1 MMWRRIRHI
10 IIKEFIQVLRDK
22 KLRFFLIVPP
32 LVQLLTYGY
41 VVNFDIKNVAVA
53 VLDESRTMESRQLID
68 RFASTD
74 WFEIKYFV
82 DNQAELLKLI
92 DHGKITMALLVQW
105 DFATRMR
112 QNKAG
117 RLQVIV
123 DATDSNAALIV
134 NRYAGTVIAD
144 YNREALNQRLA
155 RKGSGWTG
163 SFDDPLNM
171 EPRAWFNPNLISR
184 YSMVPGV
191 IAMVVLLI
199 SLMLTALSVVR
210 EKEIGTLEQILVTP
224 IRPIEL
230 MLGKTI
236 PFVIISLLEV
246 AMVTVV
252 GILWFEVPFRG
263 SFLVLLLGTIAF
275 LFNSVGLGLL
285 ISTLSSTQ
293 QQAMMAS
300 NLFLTPAILLSGL
313 VFPIANMPVFF
324 QYLTMLNPLMY
335 FIIVTQGIFLKGA
348 GLALLWPQMTAM
360 TVLGSG
366 MLAVAVARFKVHIA

>member
-1 MMWRRIRHI
+1 MWRRIRHI

-22 KLRFFLIVPP
+22 KLRFFLIIPP

-41 VVNFDIKNVAVA
+41 VVNFDIKHVAMA
-53 VLDESRTMESRQLID
+53 VFDESRTMESRQLID
-68 RFASTD
+68 RFASND
-74 WFEIKYFV
+74 WFNVKYYV
-82 DNQAELLKLI
+82 KSQKELLHLV
-92 DHGKITMALLVQW
+92 DRGDITMALWFQW

-112 QNKAG
+112 QGKSG

-144 YNREALNQRLA
+144 YNQQQLNQRLA
-155 RKGSGWTG
+155 RQGQAWAAQSST
-163 SFDDPLNM
+163 PLDM
-171 EPRAWFNPNLISR
+171 ESRAWFNPNLISR

-191 IAMVVLLI
+191 IAMVVLLV

-210 EKEIGTLEQILVTP
+210 EKEIGTMEQILVTP

-246 AMVTVV
+246 AMVTAL

-263 SFLVLLLGTIAF
+263 SFLVLLLGTMAF

-285 ISTLSSTQ
+285 ISTVSSTQ
-293 QQAMMAS
+293 QQAMMAG

-313 VFPIANMPVFF
+313 IFPIANMPVFF
-324 QYLTMLNPLMY
+324 QYLTYLNPLMY
-335 FIIVTQGIFLKGA
+335 FVIVTQGIFLKGA
-348 GLALLWPQMTAM
+348 GLVLLWPQITAM
-360 TVLGSG
+360 TVLGMG
-366 MLAVAVARFKVHIA
+366 MIGLAVARFKVHVA

>member
-1 MMWRRIRHI
+1 MWRRIRHI

-32 LVQLLTYGY
+32 LIQLLTYGY
-41 VVNFDIKNVAVA
+41 VVNFDIKHVALA
-53 VLDESRTMESRQLID
+53 VFDESRTMESRQLID
-68 RFASTD
+68 RFASND
-74 WFEIKYFV
+74 WFNVKYFV
-82 DNQAELLKLI
+82 KSQKELLHLV
-92 DHGKITMALLVQW
+92 DRGDITMALWFQW

-112 QNKAG
+112 QGKSG

-134 NRYAGTVIAD
+134 SRYAGTVIAD
-144 YNREALNQRLA
+144 YNQQQLNQRLA
-155 RKGSGWTG
+155 RQGQEWAGQSGL
-163 SFDDPLNM
+163 PLDL
-171 EPRAWFNPNLISR
+171 EHRAWFNPNLVSR
-184 YSMVPGV
+184 HSMVPGV
-191 IAMVVLLI
+191 IAMVVLLV

-210 EKEIGTLEQILVTP
+210 EKEIGTMEQILVTP

-246 AMVTVV
+246 AMVTAL

-263 SFLVLLLGTIAF
+263 SFLVLLLGTMAF

-285 ISTLSSTQ
+285 ISTVSSTQ
-293 QQAMMAS
+293 QQAMMAG

-313 VFPIANMPVFF
+313 IFPIANMPVFF
-324 QYLTMLNPLMY
+324 QYLTYLNPLMY
-335 FIIVTQGIFLKGA
+335 FVIVTQGIFLKGA
-348 GLALLWPQMTAM
+348 GLALLWPQITAM
-360 TVLGSG
+360 TVLGTG
-366 MLAVAVARFKVHIA
+366 MLALAVARFQKHVA

>member
-1 MMWRRIRHI
+1 
-10 IIKEFIQVLRDK
+10 
-22 KLRFFLIVPP
+22 
-32 LVQLLTYGY
+32 
-41 VVNFDIKNVAVA
+41 VAVF
-53 VLDESRTMESRQLID
+53 DESRTLESRQIID
-68 RFASTD
+68 RFTSTD
-74 WFEIKYFV
+74 WFNVKYYV
-82 DNQAELLKLI
+82 KSQKELLHLV
-92 DHGKITMALLVQW
+92 DRGDITMALWIQW

-112 QNKAG
+112 QGKSG

-134 NRYAGTVIAD
+134 SRYAGTVIAD
-144 YNREALNQRLA
+144 YNQLQLDRRLA
-155 RKGSGWTG
+155 RQGQGWAGQTG
-163 SFDDPLNM
+163 RPL
-171 EPRAWFNPNLISR
+171 EIDPRAWFNSNLISR

-191 IAMVVLLI
+191 IAMVVLLV

-246 AMVTVV
+246 AMVTAL

-285 ISTLSSTQ
+285 ISTVSSTQ
-293 QQAMMAS
+293 QQAMMAG

-313 VFPIANMPVFF
+313 IFPIANMPVFF
-324 QYLTMLNPLMY
+324 QYLTYLNPLMY
-335 FIIVTQGIFLKGA
+335 FVIVTQGIFLKGA
-348 GLALLWPQMTAM
+348 GLVLLWPQITAM
-360 TVLGSG
+360 TVLGMG
-366 MLAVAVARFKVHIA
+366 MLGLAVARFKVHIA

>member
-1 MMWRRIRHI
+1 MWRRIRHI

-41 VVNFDIKNVAVA
+41 VVNFDIKHVALA
-53 VLDESRTMESRQLID
+53 VFDESRTMESRQLID
-68 RFASTD
+68 RFTSND
-74 WFEIKYFV
+74 WFNVKYYV
-82 DNQAELLKLI
+82 NSQKELLHLV
-92 DHGKITMALLVQW
+92 DRGDITMALWFQW

-112 QNKAG
+112 QGKSG

-134 NRYAGTVIAD
+134 SRYAGTVIAD
-144 YNREALNQRLA
+144 YNQEQLNQRLA
-155 RKGSGWTG
+155 RQGQAWAAQSG
-163 SFDDPLNM
+163 LALEM
-171 EPRAWFNPNLISR
+171 EPRAWFNPNLVSR

-191 IAMVVLLI
+191 IAMVVLLV

-210 EKEIGTLEQILVTP
+210 EKEIGTMEQILVTP

-236 PFVIISLLEV
+236 PFVIISLVEV
-246 AMVTVV
+246 AMVTAL

-263 SFLVLLLGTIAF
+263 SFLVLLLGTMAF

-285 ISTLSSTQ
+285 ISTVSSTQ
-293 QQAMMAS
+293 QQAMMAG

-313 VFPIANMPVFF
+313 IFPIANMPAFF
-324 QYLTMLNPLMY
+324 QYLTYLNPLMY
-335 FIIVTQGIFLKGA
+335 FVIVTQGIFLKGA
-348 GLALLWPQMTAM
+348 GLVLLWPQITAM
-360 TVLGSG
+360 TVLGMG
-366 MLAVAVARFKVHIA
+366 MLALAVARFKVHVA

>member
-1 MMWRRIRHI
+1 MWRRIRHI
-10 IIKEFIQVLRDK
+10 IRKEFIQVLRDK

-41 VVNFDIKNVAVA
+41 VVNFDIKHVALA
-53 VLDESRTMESRQLID
+53 VFDESRTMESRQLID
-68 RFASTD
+68 RFASND
-74 WFEIKYFV
+74 WFNVKYYV
-82 DNQAELLKLI
+82 NSQKELLHLV
-92 DHGKITMALLVQW
+92 DRGDITMALWFQW

-112 QNKAG
+112 QGKSG
-117 RLQVIV
+117 RLQVVV

-134 NRYAGTVIAD
+134 SRYAGTVIAD
-144 YNREALNQRLA
+144 YNQQQLNQRLA
-155 RKGSGWTG
+155 RQGQAWAAQSG
-163 SFDDPLNM
+163 LALEM

-191 IAMVVLLI
+191 IAMVVLLV

-210 EKEIGTLEQILVTP
+210 EKEIGTMEQILVTP

-236 PFVIISLLEV
+236 PFVIISLIEV
-246 AMVTVV
+246 AMVTAL

-263 SFLVLLLGTIAF
+263 SFLVLLLGTMAF

-285 ISTLSSTQ
+285 ISTVSSTQ
-293 QQAMMAS
+293 QQAMMAG

-313 VFPIANMPVFF
+313 IFPIANMPVFF
-324 QYLTMLNPLMY
+324 QYLTYLNPLMY
-335 FIIVTQGIFLKGA
+335 FVIVTQGIFLKGA
-348 GLALLWPQMTAM
+348 GLTLLWPQITAM
-360 TVLGSG
+360 TVLGMG
-366 MLAVAVARFKVHIA
+366 MLGLAVARFKVHIA

>member
-1 MMWRRIRHI
+1 MFRRIRHI

-53 VLDESRTMESRQLID
+53 IFDESHTMESRQLID
-68 RFASTD
+68 RFSSTD
-74 WFEIKYFV
+74 WFNVKYFV
-82 DNQAELLKLI
+82 KSHKELLHLI
-92 DHGKITMALLVQW
+92 DRGDITMALWIQW

-112 QNKAG
+112 QSKSG
-117 RLQVIV
+117 KLQIIV

-144 YNREALNQRLA
+144 YNQEQLDQRFNS
-155 RKGSGWTG
+155 KGQGWG
-163 SFDDPLNM
+163 GRFSRPLNI
-171 EPRAWFNPNLISR
+171 EPRAWFNENLISR

-191 IAMVVLLI
+191 IAMVVLLL

-236 PFVIISLLEV
+236 PFVIISMLEV
-246 AMVTVV
+246 SH
-252 GILWFEVPFRG
+252 GHRG
-263 SFLVLLLGTIAF
+263 GDFLVRGA
-275 LFNSVGLGLL
+275 
-285 ISTLSSTQ
+285 
-293 QQAMMAS
+293 
-300 NLFLTPAILLSGL
+300 LSGQHPG
-313 VFPIANMPVFF
+313 VAPGHRWPFSSIPWVWACSFPPS
-324 QYLTMLNPLMY
+324 LP
-335 FIIVTQGIFLKGA
+335 
-348 GLALLWPQMTAM
+348 P
-360 TVLGSG
+360 SS
-366 MLAVAVARFKVHIA
+366 RP

>member
-1 MMWRRIRHI
+1 MWRRIRHI

-41 VVNFDIKNVAVA
+41 VVNFDIKHVALA
-53 VLDESRTMESRQLID
+53 VFDESRTMESRQLID
-68 RFASTD
+68 RFSSND
-74 WFEIKYFV
+74 WFNVKYFV
-82 DNQAELLKLI
+82 NSQKELLDLI
-92 DHGKITMALLVQW
+92 NRGDITMALWFQW

-112 QNKAG
+112 QGKSG

-134 NRYAGTVIAD
+134 SRYAGTVIAD
-144 YNREALNQRLA
+144 FNQLQLNQRLA
-155 RKGSGWTG
+155 RQGLALAAQSGT
-163 SFDDPLNM
+163 PLDM

-191 IAMVVLLI
+191 IAMVVLLV

-210 EKEIGTLEQILVTP
+210 EKEIGTMEQILVTP

-236 PFVIISLLEV
+236 PFVIISLIEV
-246 AMVTVV
+246 AMVTAL

-263 SFLVLLLGTIAF
+263 SFLVLLLGTMAF

-285 ISTLSSTQ
+285 ISTVSSTQ
-293 QQAMMAS
+293 QQAMMAG

-313 VFPIANMPVFF
+313 IFPIANMPVFF
-324 QYLTMLNPLMY
+324 QYLTYLNPLMY
-335 FIIVTQGIFLKGA
+335 FVIVTQGIFLKGA
-348 GLALLWPQMTAM
+348 GLTLLWPQITAM
-360 TVLGSG
+360 TVLGMG
-366 MLAVAVARFKVHIA
+366 MLGLAVARFKVHIA